1 MEFSTSTKAV
11 LPSPPASGA
20 TDKAAVFNKG
30 EGMSVRDIVRFRPR
44 TTGLAVALAAVA
56 ALAFVPPAAAHQAA
70 ATPHKSHQKTYK
82 TRIAP
87 GLPTP
92 DSFGAPLPGGVA
104 PVLGRD
110 DAALYR
116 RIMDVQDNGDWKTA
130 DRLIAEVK
138 DPLLMGHVL
147 AQRYLHPTKY
157 RSRYKELKAWL
168 AKYNDHPDAGRLYK
182 IALRRRPANW
192 RMPKTPVNSY
202 LGGSG
207 GNAATVAAKPRQRK
221 PVSRAQRRHVRGYK
235 RRIKDL
241 LRKGWTKSAKT
252 MIQSREAR
260 RMFSDSDMDWA
271 KTRLAFAY
279 FVDGRDEWALKW
291 AGEAAARSA
300 AQVPEANWTAG
311 LAAWRLKKFD
321 VAAGHFENLADQPGL
336 SSWFASA
343 AAFWAARANLVGGR
357 PERVNTLLLKAFA
370 APRTFYGLLAGR
382 ILGEPANFR
391 WTAPP
396 LVASQMQ
403 SLAEKPAVRRAV
415 ALLQIGERRRA
426 ERDLRVLAARS
437 DTSQATTILAFAAR
451 ADMPALSVRLND
463 KMFPSGGGYDAAAF
477 PVPGWRPKGG
487 FIVDRALIYALARQ
501 ESGFNPKA
509 KSGAGARGLLQLMP
523 GTASFVAGDR
533 RFRRSKKR
541 TLFKPEINLTLGQ
554 KYIEFLLNDKKIGG
568 DLFRLAA
575 AWNGGPGNLNKWR
588 RRVDDLGDPL
598 FFIESL
604 PSRETRIFI
613 ERVMANL
620 WIYRFRLD
628 QAAPSLDL
636 LAAGDWPVYQA
647 LEGDALQV
655 ARNE

>member
-1 MEFSTSTKAV
+1 M
-11 LPSPPASGA
+11 
-20 TDKAAVFNKG
+20 AAV
-30 EGMSVRDIVRFRPR
+30 
-44 TTGLAVALAAVA
+44 VAFQ
-56 ALAFVPPAAAHQAA
+56 FVSPAAAHQAPVKA
-70 ATPHKSHQKTYK
+70 AKTNK
-82 TRIAP
+82 IRIAP

-92 DSFGAPLPGGVA
+92 ESFLAPLPGGLA

-116 RIMDVQDNGDWKTA
+116 RIMDVQKKGDWDAA
-130 DRLIAEVK
+130 DHLIAEVK
-138 DPLLMGHVL
+138 DPVLMGHVM

-168 AKYNDHPDAGRLYK
+168 AKYGDLPDARRLYK

-192 RMPKTPVNSY
+192 RMPKAPVNGY
-202 LGGSG
+202 LGGLSQ
-207 GNAATVAAKPRQRK
+207 AAKPTAKSLDKRDGKRLT
-221 PVSRAQRRHVRGYK
+221 RAQRRHVRGYK
-235 RRIKDL
+235 RRIKGW
-241 LRKGWTKSAKT
+241 LRKDWTKSAKT
-252 MIQSREAR
+252 LIQSREVGRLFTDA
-260 RMFSDSDMDWA
+260 DMDWA
-271 KTRLAFAY
+271 KARLAFAY
-279 FVDGRDEWALKW
+279 FVDGRDQWALKW

-300 AQVPEANWTAG
+300 ARVPEAHWTAG
-311 LAAWRLKKFD
+311 LAAWRLKEFAI
-321 VAAGHFENLADQPGL
+321 AADHFETLADQPGL
-336 SSWFASA
+336 SSWFTSA
-343 AAFWAARANLVGGR
+343 AAFWAARAYLVGGR
-357 PERVNTLLLKAFA
+357 PEKVNALLLKAFA

-391 WTAPP
+391 WTPPP
-396 LVASQMQ
+396 LDAAQLQ

-415 ALLQIGERRRA
+415 ALIQIGERRLA
-426 ERDLRVLAARS
+426 ERDLRVLAGRS
-437 DTSQATTILAFAAR
+437 NTKQATGILAFAAR
-451 ADMPALSVRLND
+451 ADMPSLSVRLND
-463 KMFPSGGGYDAAAF
+463 RMFPSGGGYDAAAF
-477 PVPGWRPKGG
+477 PVPGWQPKDG
-487 FIVDRALIYALARQ
+487 FRVDRALIYALARQ

-523 GTASFVAGDR
+523 GTAGFVAGDR
-533 RFRRSKKR
+533 RFRRSKLR
-541 TLFKPEINLTLGQ
+541 TLFKPEVNLTLGQ
-554 KYIEFLLNDKKIGG
+554 KYIEFLLKDKRIGG

-628 QAAPSLDL
+628 QKAPSLDL

-647 LEGDALQV
+647 LEGNALQV